1 MTSNQVYDISK
12 MELKEPIIFMLDKF
26 DLTTNATEIEKVKR
40 LWNKGTNIHKIADKI
55 RPTQRGTTET
65 FLLLLHMVE
74 EGIIKPRKGGMWGGK
89 QCK

>member
-26 DLTTNATEIEKVKR
+26 DLTTNKSEIEKVKR

-65 FLLLLHMVE
+65 FLLLLHMLE
-74 EGIIKPRKGGMWGGK
+74 EGIIKPRKGGMWGGTK
-89 QCK
+89 

>member
-26 DLTTNATEIEKVKR
+26 DLTTNKSEIEKVKR
-40 LWNKGTNIHKIADKI
+40 LWNKGTNIHKIAEKI

-65 FLLLLHMVE
+65 FLLLLHMAE

-89 QCK
+89 P

>member
-40 LWNKGTNIHKIADKI
+40 LWNKGTNIHKIAEKI

-65 FLLLLHMVE
+65 FLLLLHMLE
-74 EGIIKPRKGGMWGGK
+74 EGIIKPRKGGMWGGR
-89 QCK
+89 

>member
-1 MTSNQVYDISK
+1 MIPNQVYDISK
-12 MELKEPIIFMLDKF
+12 IELTEPIIYMLDKF
-26 DLTTNATEIEKVKR
+26 DLTTNATEINQAKE

-74 EGIIKPRKGGMWGGK
+74 ENMIKPRGGKMWGA
-89 QCK
+89 

>member
-26 DLTTNATEIEKVKR
+26 DLTTNSTEIEAVKK
-40 LWNKGTNIHKIADKI
+40 LWNKGTSIHKIADKI

-65 FLLLLHMVE
+65 FLLLLHMAE
-74 EGIIKPRKGGMWGGK
+74 EGIIKPRKGGMWGG
-89 QCK
+89 

>member
-26 DLTTNATEIEKVKR
+26 DLTTNKSEIEKVKR
-40 LWNKGTNIHKIADKI
+40 LWNKGTNIHKIAEKI

-65 FLLLLHMVE
+65 FLLLLHMAE
-74 EGIIKPRKGGMWGGK
+74 EGIIKPRKGGMWGGR
-89 QCK
+89 